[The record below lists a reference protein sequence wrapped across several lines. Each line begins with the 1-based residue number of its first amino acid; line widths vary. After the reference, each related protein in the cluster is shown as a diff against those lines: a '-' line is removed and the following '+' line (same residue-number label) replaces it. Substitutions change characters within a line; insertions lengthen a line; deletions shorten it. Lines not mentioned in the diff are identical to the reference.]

1 MVVQPA
7 PFSRGQTAIE
17 PSSEIEVS
25 ENYGPA
31 FLRNP
36 NASLSE
42 LVDSI
47 NRMGVSPGDLVAI
60 LESLSQAGAPTAA
73 LVILCRRLSLMSARR
88 RWRTSHP
95 PRSAEGRV
103 GKRCVRTGTSGW
115 APK

>member
-31 FLRNP
+31 FLMNP

-47 NRMGVSPGDLVAI
+47 NRLGVSPGDLVAI
-60 LESLSQAGAPTAA
+60 LEALSQAGALTAE
-73 LVILCRRLSLMSARR
+73 LVIICRHLSLLSSTRR
-88 RWRTSHP
+88 PRPPLP
-95 PRSAEGRV
+95 PRRVAATAGRHR
-103 GKRCVRTGTSGW
+103 GHG
-115 APK
+115 